1 MPGAVDAM
9 RLLQEIA
16 TRGIRFPAPLIM
28 FSKVLFTLDGIL
40 EDIGGKGAS
49 MALTLAKH
57 PFRRWLNGGARP
69 AAPLTLQ
76 DWITIQCSAAFL
88 GGRLSIKLEEAL
100 LDRLLPL
107 RSAHK
112 DQRKD
117 VPAELERTA
126 AAT

>member
-1 MPGAVDAM
+1 
-9 RLLQEIA
+9 
-16 TRGIRFPAPLIM
+16 M

-57 PFRRWLNGGARP
+57 PFQRWFRGGARP
-69 AAPLTLQ
+69 AAPLTLG

-100 LDRLLPL
+100 LDRLLPPDMPQ
-107 RSAHK
+107 K
-112 DQRKD
+112 QGQR
-117 VPAELERTA
+117 A
-126 AAT
+126 AAAAVTVTGAARLAAVGISAD